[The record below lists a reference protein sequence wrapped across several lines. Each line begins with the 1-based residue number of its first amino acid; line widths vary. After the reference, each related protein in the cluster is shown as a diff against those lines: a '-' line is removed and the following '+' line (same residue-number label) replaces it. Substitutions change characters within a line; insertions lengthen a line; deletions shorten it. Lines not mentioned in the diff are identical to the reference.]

1 MVWISGLVC
10 FFIYCRTQ
18 LRLEEHLNRLNM
30 IKCYLDETH
39 FAKPPRHFLSSNAF
53 TVILIL
59 NDTTAN
65 IDNNNSQPQH
75 SPVCFMPQHI
85 YVYDENR
92 KPVVETVRA
101 LIIHIYIYIYIL
113 VCVCVRVSVSVCV
126 CDGLLCLCLC
136 LCVAKR
142 SKLF

>member
-1 MVWISGLVC
+1 MKHS
-10 FFIYCRTQ
+10 Q

-101 LIIHIYIYIYIL
+101 LIIHIFIS
-113 VCVCVRVSVSVCV
+113 VRVRACVCI
-126 CDGLLCLCLC
+126 CLCQ
-136 LCVAKR
+136 
-142 SKLF
+142 